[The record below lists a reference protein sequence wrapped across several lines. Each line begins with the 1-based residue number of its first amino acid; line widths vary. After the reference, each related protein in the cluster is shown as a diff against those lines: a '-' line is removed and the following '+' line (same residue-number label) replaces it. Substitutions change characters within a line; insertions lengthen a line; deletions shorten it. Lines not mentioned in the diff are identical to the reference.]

1 MKKLSL
7 YIIVLFALLNC
18 EKQANHVI
26 NGSIDMIGLAEN
38 QQVYLYALEDKF
50 LTPID
55 SVVLS
60 KEGKFTLNI
69 KEPKKGVFHFGSSLR
84 NTFPIVLDSETN
96 EMNLDIKNNQQF
108 AMDYSV
114 SGSKSSAQISEFYN
128 KVYDMMIFNQKKSE
142 ERNLVSNNPQS
153 MASIEIQMM
162 KKNQDFL
169 EYRKNYIET
178 NKGSEALIAVIA
190 KIDPNSE
197 MELLKEVAED
207 INKTL
212 PNSPYATSL
221 NEDIKR
227 LEEQLAV
234 QIEQQ
239 KKMDEK
245 MNAMLPIGGMAPEL
259 DFPSPNGKNIK
270 LSSLR
275 GKIVLID
282 FWASWCR
289 PCRAENPNVVRLY
302 NQYKSK
308 GFEVYSF
315 SLDNDK
321 SKWEEAIKA
330 DGLVWNSHTSDL
342 KQWQTEAINIYG
354 FGSIPFTVL
363 IDRKGKVLAR
373 GLRGVELE
381 EKLNEIFE
389 NE

>member
-7 YIIVLFALLNC
+7 YILVLFALLNC
-18 EKQANHVI
+18 EKKANHVI
-26 NGSIDMIGLAEN
+26 NGSVDMIGLAEN

-55 SVVLS
+55 SVVLT

-84 NTFPIVLDSETN
+84 NTFPIVLDSETK
-96 EMNLDIKNNQQF
+96 EMNLEINNNQQF
-108 AMDYSV
+108 AMDYTV

-142 ERNLVSNNPQS
+142 ERNMVSNNPES
-153 MASIEIQMM
+153 ISSIEMEMM
-162 KKNQDFL
+162 KKNQEFL
-169 EYRKNYIET
+169 EYRKNYIKS

-190 KIDPNSE
+190 QIDPNSE
-197 MELLKEVAED
+197 MELLKEVATD
-207 INKTL
+207 INLTL
-212 PNSPYATSL
+212 PNSPYSNSL

-227 LEEQLAV
+227 LEEQQAK
-234 QIEQQ
+234 QIEEQRKQ
-239 KKMDEK
+239 EGK

-275 GKIVLID
+275 GKVVLVD

-315 SLDNDK
+315 SLDDNK
-321 SKWEEAIKA
+321 SKWEEAIKT
-330 DGLVWNSHTSDL
+330 DGLVWKSHTSDL
-342 KQWQTEAINIYG
+342 KQWQTEAINLYG
-354 FGSIPFTVL
+354 FRGIPFTVL
-363 IDRKGKVLAR
+363 IDRNGKILAR
-373 GLRGVELE
+373 GLRGLELE
-381 EKLNEIFE
+381 EKLKELL
-389 NE
+389 